1 MPKGSIASTAVLS
14 VVCSVGIERYVIA
27 LWTTLKCCNGL
38 LRVGR
43 LILAKPCF
51 SGFRLIS
58 SFNSWEMA
66 AVIERFQIF
75 RRPAAAV
82 LAFKAFAVLYLF

>member
-1 MPKGSIASTAVLS
+1 MPRGSIASTAVLS
-14 VVCSVGIERYVIA
+14 VVCKVDIEGYVSV
-27 LWTTLKCCNGL
+27 LWTTLKYCNGL

-43 LILAKPCF
+43 PTLAKPCF
-51 SGFRLIS
+51 SGFRPIS

-75 RRPAAAV
+75 WRPAAAV
-82 LAFKAFAVLYLF
+82 LAFKAFALLF

>member
-1 MPKGSIASTAVLS
+1 MPRGSIASTAVLS
-14 VVCSVGIERYVIA
+14 VVCKMGIEGFVSA
-27 LWTTLKCCNGL
+27 LWTKLKCYNSL
-38 LRVGR
+38 LRAGR
-43 LILAKPCF
+43 LIPAKPYF
-51 SGFRLIS
+51 SGFRPIS

-82 LAFKAFAVLYLF
+82 LAFKAFALRC

>member
-1 MPKGSIASTAVLS
+1 MPRGSIASTTVLS
-14 VVCSVGIERYVIA
+14 VVCKVGMEGCVSA
-27 LWTTLKCCNGL
+27 FWTTLKYFNGL

-43 LILAKPCF
+43 LIPAKPCF
-51 SGFRLIS
+51 LGFRPIS

-82 LAFKAFAVLYLF
+82 LAFKAFAVLN